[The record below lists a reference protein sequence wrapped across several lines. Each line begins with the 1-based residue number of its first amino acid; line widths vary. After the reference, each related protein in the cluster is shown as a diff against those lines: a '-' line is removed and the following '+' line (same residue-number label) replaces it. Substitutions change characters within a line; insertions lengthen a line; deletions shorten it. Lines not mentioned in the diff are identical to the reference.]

1 MKDLNGNQIK
11 IDFNVGAIGDRPDR
25 QDTTIPGEC
34 HSPLHMQPKS
44 LSSFI
49 SGYKSTTFKK
59 NPLKWEMDKENPLNN
74 PVGANGVHPLNYET

>member
-1 MKDLNGNQIK
+1 MIK
-11 IDFNVGAIGDRPDR
+11 K
-25 QDTTIPGEC
+25 TIKGRGVCIIYAPKNMGEC